1 MISKKYQKY
10 YIRALFKNNMVDNI
24 DNIKSIFKNKFNI
37 NMNLN
42 RNEIYKKKFQ
52 GLGSLNNFISND
64 DIQIYLNSLD
74 ILRV

>member
-1 MISKKYQKY
+1 
-10 YIRALFKNNMVDNI
+10 MVDNI